1 MDTISRALGTLTERY
16 PLADIRR
23 DEPMSRHTSF
33 RIGGPVRAMLFPRTA
48 EELRGFVAALREE
61 GVEPFV
67 FGNGTNL
74 LVQDGELDIVAIKTH
89 DGLSQIR
96 QTGETEITAGSGVL
110 LSRLA
115 VFAQERGLGGLEF
128 AHGIPGTL
136 GGAVSM
142 NAGAYGGEMKHV
154 VVKTAALTPG
164 GEVVSIEGEAHG
176 FSYRKSRFEESG
188 EIILEST
195 LSLYKKDP
203 GEIAREME
211 TLSKRRRESQP
222 LHLPSAG
229 SAFKRPKTGYAAA
242 LIDEAGLKGF
252 RVGGAA
258 VSEKHA
264 GFIVNL
270 GGATFDDVLAVMEH
284 VKNTVLERCG
294 VELEPEVRI
303 IRAPRR
309 A

>member
-1 MDTISRALGTLTERY
+1 
-16 PLADIRR
+16 
-23 DEPMSRHTSF
+23 
-33 RIGGPVRAMLFPRTA
+33 
-48 EELRGFVAALREE
+48 
-61 GVEPFV
+61 
-67 FGNGTNL
+67 
-74 LVQDGELDIVAIKTH
+74 
-89 DGLSQIR
+89 
-96 QTGETEITAGSGVL
+96 
-110 LSRLA
+110 
-115 VFAQERGLGGLEF
+115 
-128 AHGIPGTL
+128 
-136 GGAVSM
+136 
-142 NAGAYGGEMKHV
+142 
-154 VVKTAALTPG
+154 TPG
-164 GEVVSIEGEAHG
+164 GEVVTIEGEAHG

-211 TLSKRRRESQP
+211 ALSKRRRESQP